1 MEQAVRERYSAAAER
16 KQDALC
22 CPTAYDP
29 KYLAALPQEIIEK
42 DYGCGDPS
50 RYIRPGEAVLDLG
63 SGAGK
68 ICYIASQIVGPAGH
82 VIGVDMNEEMVAL
95 ARKHQKQISETVGYD
110 NVEFRK
116 GRIQDLQLDR
126 QRLDVWIEGHPVLCE
141 HDLVELE
148 HYQQQLR
155 VEQPL
160 IPDESITVVISN
172 CVLNLVDG
180 DQKSQ
185 LFREIYRVLKRGG
198 RAVISDIVCDD
209 DVPESLRQDPVLWS
223 GCISGALREEH
234 LLRAF
239 EEAGFYGVHIAERT
253 AKPWKTIEGI
263 EFRSATFIA
272 YKGKEGECWDH
283 NEAVIYRGP
292 FREVLDD
299 DGHRYRRG
307 DRVAVCRKTFEILQ
321 REPYLGHFE
330 VVPPLQSV
338 SPEDARPF
346 RCSAGTQLRSPKETK
361 GEDYKVTEA
370 TGTSCCEPG
379 ECG

>member
-1 MEQAVRERYSAAAER
+1 
-16 KQDALC
+16 
-22 CPTAYDP
+22 
-29 KYLAALPQEIIEK
+29 
-42 DYGCGDPS
+42 
-50 RYIRPGEAVLDLG
+50 
-63 SGAGK
+63 
-68 ICYIASQIVGPAGH
+68 VGPAGH
-82 VIGVDMNEEMVAL
+82 VIGVDMNEEMLAL
-95 ARKHQKQISETVGYD
+95 ARKYQKQISATVGYD

-126 QRLDVWIEGHPVLCE
+126 QRLDAWIESHPVLCG

-160 IPDESITVVISN
+160 IPDESINVVISN

-185 LFREIYRVLKRGG
+185 LFREIYRILKRGG
-198 RAVISDIVCDD
+198 RAVISDIVCDE
-209 DVPESLRQDPVLWS
+209 DVPESLRQDPALWS

-239 EEAGFYGVHIAERT
+239 EEAGFYGIHIAQRS
-253 AKPWKTIEGI
+253 ANPWKTIQGI
-263 EFRSATFIA
+263 EFRSATVIA
-272 YKGKEGECWDH
+272 FKGKEGECRDH
-283 NEAVIYRGP
+283 KEAVIYRGP

-307 DRVAVCRKTFEILQ
+307 DRVAVCRKTFQILQ

-330 VVPPLQSV
+330 AVPPLQSV
-338 SPEDARPF
+338 SPEDAGPF

-370 TGTSCCEPG
+370 TATSCCEPG